1 MLESLFN
8 KVAGSNNRQLRRI
21 LGLLGYY
28 RRHVKGFSRT
38 VQSLFDLLKKD
49 NIQSCSKVLKASIS
63 IHWKRQHQKAL
74 QTLITGITSPLLLSV
89 AKYGDT

>member
-8 KVAGSNNRQLRRI
+8 KVAGSNIRQLRRI

-28 RRHVKGFSRT
+28 RRHVKSFSRT

-63 IHWKRQHQKAL
+63 IHWKWQHQKAL
-74 QTLITGITSPLLLSV
+74 QTLITGITSPLLLSA